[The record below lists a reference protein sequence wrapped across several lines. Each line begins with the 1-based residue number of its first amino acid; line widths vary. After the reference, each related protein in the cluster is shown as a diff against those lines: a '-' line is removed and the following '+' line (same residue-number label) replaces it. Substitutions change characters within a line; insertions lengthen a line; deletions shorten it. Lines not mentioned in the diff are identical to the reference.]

1 MLPLFLH
8 HKRDRTECN
17 QQSQRQECYGSCIAS
32 RWGTRE
38 TSAQWAVDEVKVTRV
53 SQPKQTRPFLQKGL
67 V

>member
-1 MLPLFLH
+1 MVP
-8 HKRDRTECN
+8 
-17 QQSQRQECYGSCIAS
+17 SAAGSARVS
-32 RWGTRE
+32 SATGVLSPVGGGTRE